1 MSAKDTA
8 IQEAQNRI
16 RTNRSESPDIKT
28 WAESVNKGKR
38 ESLARAITLIESE
51 KITDRPQAQELLD
64 EINLHN
70 TITNKSVRIG
80 ITGIPGVGKSTF
92 IERLGLD
99 LIKEGHMVAVLAVD
113 PSSQRTGGSIL
124 GDKTR
129 MDELANHDNAFVRP
143 SPASDALG
151 GVARATM
158 EAIILCEAAGYDRII
173 VETVGVGQS
182 ETSVREMVDV
192 FTLLLIGGAGDEVQG
207 IKRGIVEMADLVVV
221 NKADGNNVSTSED
234 TASAY
239 RSALHLFPMP
249 KGGMPVTVFT
259 ASSTEGNGHDDVRR
273 HFCKLTK
280 EWQESGF
287 WDEHR
292 ETQRINRMKEHTK
305 QLLLEAQM
313 SNNKSTVVWN
323 DLESKVKS
331 GKLTS
336 FSAAWTWVNSNLGNN
351 IEDR

>member
-1 MSAKDTA
+1 MSSKDTA
-8 IQEAQNRI
+8 IQEAQKRI
-16 RTNRSESPDIKT
+16 RSNRSDLPDIKI
-28 WAESVNKGKR
+28 WAQYVTDGRR

-51 KITDRPQAQELLD
+51 KMSDRPQAQALLD
-64 EINLHN
+64 EISINNSTQKN
-70 TITNKSVRIG
+70 TVRIG
-80 ITGIPGVGKSTF
+80 VTGIPGVGKSTF

-99 LIKEGHMVAVLAVD
+99 LINEGHRVAVLAVD

-129 MDELANHDNAFVRP
+129 MDELANNELAFVRP

-158 EAIILCEAAGYDRII
+158 EAVILCEAAGYDRVI

-182 ETSVREMVDV
+182 ETSVREMVDI

-221 NKADGNNVSTSED
+221 NKADGENISACED

-249 KGGMPVTVFT
+249 KDGIPVTVFT
-259 ASSTEGNGHDDVRR
+259 ASSTEGNGHKEVRK
-273 HFCKLTK
+273 HFCELTMK
-280 EWQESGF
+280 WKDSGF
-287 WDEHR
+287 WEAQR
-292 ETQRINRMKEHTK
+292 EAQRVTRMKEHTK
-305 QLLLEAQM
+305 QLLLENQM
-313 SNNKSTVVWN
+313 SSNTATDIWN

-336 FSAAWTWVNSNLGNN
+336 FSAAWTWVNGNR
-351 IEDR
+351 EDR